1 MHKYNEHPKYVI
13 ETRLYHK
20 LSVKHKLAY
29 NEMLEKLNDIN
40 TERGKILEFYYRTR
54 LIQDYISGMTDHY
67 AYEEYRK
74 LMVCD

>member
-1 MHKYNEHPKYVI
+1 
-13 ETRLYHK
+13 
-20 LSVKHKLAY
+20 
-29 NEMLEKLNDIN
+29 IN
-40 TERGKILEFYYRTR
+40 SEEGKTLEFYYRTR

>member
-1 MHKYNEHPKYVI
+1 MCI
-13 ETRLYHK
+13 RDRL
-20 LSVKHKLAY
+20 SIKHKLAY
-29 NEMLEKLNDIN
+29 NEALEKIYDIN
-40 TERGKILEFYYRTR
+40 SEEGKTLEFYYRTR